1 MEGVGE
7 SGAGRHGRMDDGG
20 RRDEFAVEVTRRPI
34 WRLLLRG
41 LGVYLPGWEMPVGA
55 LRVRDGRADGFGP
68 PAYVNGDAGFGVQI
82 PDRRKG
88 LEPDREIYVRG
99 RENPS
104 FGIVVAGPAAA
115 IGSRVVDADALIRFA
130 RRLTFEEL
138 FDTGDADS
146 VPYAVRGAR
155 AVENAVF
162 LDRAAG
168 IGLCVEADPVTH
180 AVMCPLYACI
190 GGPAERTVRAY
201 GAPSH
206 KPAPYGAASHGDPS
220 HAASSHG
227 DAPHDAQPHGDT
239 PYGAPTGGGGAAY
252 GAPPHGASSYGAPPP
267 GGTSYGS
274 SPSHSPFSH
283 GAPSHG
289 APPQDRPSPG
299 ASP

>member
-1 MEGVGE
+1 MRLPVGERRLMMVVMEGVGE
-7 SGAGRHGRMDDGG
+7 PGADRDERIERNGRHERHERHERAPDGG
-20 RRDEFAVEVTRRPI
+20 GPEPGPGRRGELAVEVTRRPI

-41 LGVYLPGWEMPVGA
+41 LGVYLPGWEMPAGA
-55 LRVRDGRADGFGP
+55 LRVRDGSADGFGP
-68 PAYVNGDAGFGVQI
+68 PAYVNGAAGFGVQI

-104 FGIVVAGPAAA
+104 FGIVAAGPAAA

-168 IGLCVEADPVTH
+168 IGLCVEVDPVTR
-180 AVMCPLYACI
+180 AVTCPLYARI

-201 GAPSH
+201 GA
-206 KPAPYGAASHGDPS
+206 
-220 HAASSHG
+220 
-227 DAPHDAQPHGDT
+227 T
-239 PYGAPTGGGGAAY
+239 
-252 GAPPHGASSYGAPPP
+252 
-267 GGTSYGS
+267 
-274 SPSHSPFSH
+274 FS
-283 GAPSHG
+283 
-289 APPQDRPSPG
+289 
-299 ASP
+299 

>member
-1 MEGVGE
+1 MEGVREPEVGRD
-7 SGAGRHGRMDDGG
+7 GRHGRAADAGGPG
-20 RRDEFAVEVTRRPI
+20 RRGEFAMEVTRRPI

-41 LGVYLPGWEMPVGA
+41 LGVYLPGWEMPAGA
-55 LRVRDGRADGFGP
+55 LRVRDGSADGFGP

-168 IGLCVEADPVTH
+168 IGLCVEVDPATRAVT
-180 AVMCPLYACI
+180 CPLYARI

-201 GAPSH
+201 GAPTN
-206 KPAPYGAASHGDPS
+206 GATSHGATPQG
-220 HAASSHG
+220 AS
-227 DAPHDAQPHGDT
+227 PQ
-239 PYGAPTGGGGAAY
+239 
-252 GAPPHGASSYGAPPP
+252 GASS
-267 GGTSYGS
+267 
-274 SPSHSPFSH
+274 
-283 GAPSHG
+283 
-289 APPQDRPSPG
+289 QG
-299 ASP
+299 ASRY

>member
-1 MEGVGE
+1 MMIVMDGGGE
-7 SGAGRHGRMDDGG
+7 PGGAGTERDGRTGQGG
-20 RRDEFAVEVTRRPI
+20 RGEFAPDVTGRPV

-41 LGVYLPGWEMPVGA
+41 LGVYLPGWEMPAGA
-55 LRVRDGRADGFGP
+55 LRVRDGAADGFGP

-82 PDRRKG
+82 PGRRKG

-115 IGSRVVDADALIRFA
+115 IGSRVVDAGVLMRFA

-168 IGLCVEADPVTH
+168 IGLCAEVDPVTR
-180 AVMCPLYACI
+180 ALTCPLYVRL
-190 GGPAERTVRAY
+190 GGPSERTVRVYA
-201 GAPSH
+201 GAPVTT
-206 KPAPYGAASHGDPS
+206 PWPS
-220 HAASSHG
+220 
-227 DAPHDAQPHGDT
+227 
-239 PYGAPTGGGGAAY
+239 
-252 GAPPHGASSYGAPPP
+252 
-267 GGTSYGS
+267 
-274 SPSHSPFSH
+274 
-283 GAPSHG
+283 
-289 APPQDRPSPG
+289 R
-299 ASP
+299 